1 EYYTL
6 IMQMSGK
13 LAAAGR
19 SGKMGSRE
27 FVQENFGVLPDVS
40 KPELWGVVLDGPSGG
55 MPQGTMPKLKIG
67 IQFFSKTAAVLFP
80 EYAKTEAYIEKFTR
94 TMMTFVAYTKEID
107 YWKHLDADYIA
118 LTHANLNVDNAYFW
132 RDDQGQ
138 LDCGVLDWGG
148 FGAACPLEGCLLDI
162 GWL

>member
-1 EYYTL
+1 
-6 IMQMSGK
+6 
-13 LAAAGR
+13 
-19 SGKMGSRE
+19 
-27 FVQENFGVLPDVS
+27 DVS

-107 YWKHLDADYIA
+107 YW
-118 LTHANLNVDNAYFW
+118 
-132 RDDQGQ
+132 
-138 LDCGVLDWGG
+138 
-148 FGAACPLEGCLLDI
+148 
-162 GWL
+162 